1 MARLLAFKRKFIEIF
16 VKKKAAQALL
26 FYFSGRLYFLSQA
39 VSHSREF
46 CHASPEIISGYS
58 VCFQQRRIK

>member
-1 MARLLAFKRKFIEIF
+1 MS
-16 VKKKAAQALL
+16 KKAASVKERCFFAFQVGCI
-26 FYFSGRLYFLSQA
+26 FYPQA

-58 VCFQQRRIK
+58 ACFQQRRIKYDCFSAEF